1 MTQKVLG
8 ALGWA
13 GVAVVAAGI
22 VARFVVP
29 ERQELWWWAL
39 VAGVALIVAY
49 GLGHWRSVAAA
60 FDRRQARYGTLAT
73 SGVLLGAAVLV
84 GANYVLA
91 RQNKR
96 WDLTAARQ
104 YSLSDQTV
112 RILESLE
119 SPIRVL
125 VFAQEFEFPR
135 YRDRLAEYE
144 YASSQVTLE
153 FIDVDRNPGLARQYE
168 VQSYGTVVFDYD
180 GRVERVVSD
189 QEQELTN
196 ALIKAVEGEERK
208 AYFLQGHG
216 ERSPTG
222 TERDGYSALADAL
235 RLDNLAVETVILAQA
250 GAVPSD
256 AAVVVVA
263 GPATDL
269 LPPEV
274 ELLRAYLEGG
284 GKMLFMIDP
293 PEGPDAARRDNLLG
307 LIEEWGIEVGRDLV
321 VDVSGVGQLL
331 GTDAT
336 VPVAASYPAHPITD
350 RFALL
355 TAFPLARSVKPID
368 GGAGER
374 VARSFVETSPRSWA
388 ESNLDLTSGEVAMDA
403 EQGDVPGPISIAAA
417 VAVEVEPAADAAG
430 GTDDADAAG
439 EQAAEPAGADEGDAE
454 DADDGDADGGAA
466 DEAEQADDGPVE
478 ARLAVFGDSDFAANG
493 TLGIQGN
500 RDLALNAVNWL
511 TEQENLIA
519 IRPREPEDR
528 RITLTADQQFRVQV
542 ASLLLIPGLIFGAGV
557 LTWWRRR

>member
-1 MTQKVLG
+1 MVQKILG
-8 ALGWA
+8 AVGWV
-13 GVAVVAAGI
+13 GVAVVVAGM

-39 VAGVALIVAY
+39 VVGVVLIVAY
-49 GLGHWRSVAAA
+49 GLGQWRSVVEL

-73 SGVLLGAAVLV
+73 SGVLLGVAILV
-84 GANYVLA
+84 GANYILA
-91 RQNKR
+91 RQNVR

-119 SPIRVL
+119 SPIRVM
-125 VFAQEFEFPR
+125 VFAQEFDFPR

-144 YASSQVTLE
+144 YTSSQVSLE
-153 FIDVDRNPGLARQYE
+153 FVDVDRNPGLARQYE

-216 ERSPTG
+216 ERLPTG

-235 RLDNLAVETVILAQA
+235 RLDNLTVETVILSQA
-250 GAVPSD
+250 GEVPAD
-256 AAVVVVA
+256 AAVLVVA

-269 LPPEV
+269 LPTEV
-274 ELLRAYLEGG
+274 ALLRAYLESG
-284 GKMLFMIDP
+284 GKMLFLIDP
-293 PEGPDAARRDNLLG
+293 PDSPEAPGRDNLLG
-307 LIEEWGIEVGRDLV
+307 LIEEWGIEVGRDMV
-321 VDVSGVGQLL
+321 VDISGVGQLL

-336 VPVAASYPAHPITD
+336 VPVAASYPPHPITD

-355 TAFPLARSVKPID
+355 TAFPLARSVRPAA
-368 GGAGER
+368 GGAGDR
-374 VARSFVETSPRSWA
+374 VATSFVETSPRSWA
-388 ESNLDLTSGEVAMDA
+388 ESNLDLTSGEVAMEE

-417 VAVEVEPAADAAG
+417 VAVEVEAAPDAG
-430 GTDDADAAG
+430 GD
-439 EQAAEPAGADEGDAE
+439 EAAETDAGGGEEAGAIESGTEDADEG
-454 DADDGDADGGAA
+454 
-466 DEAEQADDGPVE
+466 PTE
-478 ARLAVFGDSDFAANG
+478 ARVAVFGDSDFAANSS
-493 TLGIQGN
+493 LGIQGN
-500 RDLALNAVNWL
+500 RDLVLNAVNWL
-511 TEQENLIA
+511 AEQENLIS

-528 RITLTADQQFRVQV
+528 RITLTADQQFRIQV
-542 ASLLLIPGLIFGAGV
+542 AALFLIPGLIFGTGV
-557 LTWWRRR
+557 FTWWRRR